1 MFDFLLAPAV
11 IWMRMP
17 IVLNEMFRSP
27 LGHLQ
32 SGSRLESE
40 RMVTEKL
47 AAGIEGWA
55 NAGAETVRVHFQLIQ
70 LAWQVQP
77 QAFSLAFARAP
88 IRVVAAFHAP
98 AGLRLRQNTRRLS
111 GRALRLPHTRA

>member
-17 IVLNEMFRSP
+17 IIASEMCRSP
-27 LGHLQ
+27 LGHLL

-47 AAGIEGWA
+47 SASLEGWA
-55 NAGAETVRVHFQLIQ
+55 NAGAETMRMHFRLVQLV
-70 LAWQVQP
+70 WQGRP
-77 QAFSLAFARAP
+77 QAFSLLAARAP
-88 IRVVAAFHAP
+88 MRVVAAFHAP
-98 AGLRLRQNTRRLS
+98 AGLRVRQNTRRLS
-111 GRALRLPHTRA
+111 GQTVRLTDTRA